1 MQEKVME
8 ALKNQGFKLEKEGE
22 MGYSFE
28 YESLGLLYL
37 PSEND
42 DTFLNLAV
50 PSIWEGD
57 GEQVAEAY
65 AVVNQINASL
75 KYVKACMLG
84 SRMWLFY
91 ERELLDSEDL
101 EEIVAHMVVRLA
113 VAVGNAHKAVH
124 EHFGGPDCGNG
135 DRDDENADREVPG
148 DVEENE
154 DNNEE

>member
-37 PSEND
+37 PNEND

-50 PSIWEGD
+50 PNIWEGD
-57 GEQVAEAY
+57 GEQVTEAY
-65 AVVNQINASL
+65 AVVNQINTSL
-75 KYVKACMLG
+75 KYVKAYMLG
-84 SRMWLFY
+84 CRMWLFY
-91 ERELLDSEDL
+91 ERELLDNEDL

-113 VAVGNAHKAVH
+113 LATGTAHKAVH
-124 EHFGGPDCGNG
+124 EHFGEPDGG
-135 DRDDENADREVPG
+135 AADRADENADREVPS
-148 DVEENE
+148 DVEDNE
-154 DNNEE
+154 DHNEE

>member
-50 PSIWEGD
+50 PNIWEAD
-57 GEQVAEAY
+57 GEQVTEAY
-65 AVVNQINASL
+65 AVVNQINTSL
-75 KYVKACMLG
+75 KYVKAYMLG
-84 SRMWLFY
+84 CRMWLFY
-91 ERELLDSEDL
+91 ERELLDNEDL

-113 VAVGNAHKAVH
+113 LATGTAHKTVH
-124 EHFGGPDCGNG
+124 EHFGEPDGG
-135 DRDDENADREVPG
+135 AAARADENADREVPG
-148 DVEENE
+148 NVE
-154 DNNEE
+154 DNDDNKEE